1 MKVLGERKEQ
11 YKTLRPVSTSANSV
25 ARTGTIACSSIEKKK
40 SDWLSLI
47 LVAIKLKLWRR
58 TFDYLQGYVSKG
70 TTKADDN
77 ISRHEVTRLVQ

>member
-25 ARTGTIACSSIEKKK
+25 ARTGTIACSNIEKKK

-47 LVAIKLKLWRR
+47 LVAIKLNFGDGLSITYK
-58 TFDYLQGYVSKG
+58 
-70 TTKADDN
+70 
-77 ISRHEVTRLVQ
+77 VTCPKERQRQIIIYPDTR